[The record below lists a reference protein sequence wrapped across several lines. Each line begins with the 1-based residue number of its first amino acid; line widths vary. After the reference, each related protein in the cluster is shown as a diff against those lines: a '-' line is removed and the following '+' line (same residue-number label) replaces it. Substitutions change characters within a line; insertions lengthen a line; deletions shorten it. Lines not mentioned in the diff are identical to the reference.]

1 MSELPSKPERHT
13 RHTRHTGHTA
23 TNLQVSGLPADFAG
37 ALATT
42 GPMIFVLLLR
52 DRSGHRCQSR
62 VMHPLLSPLL
72 AADDP
77 FALPPITWQAAG
89 VGVAVLVGGWLLAR
103 AVGWL
108 TRVVL
113 QWRGRSVS
121 ASVMFSWLARWLV
134 LLLVFAAAIT
144 VVFPSVK
151 PVNAL
156 GGIGVLS
163 IAAGIA
169 FQTVLGNMFAG
180 IIILARDQFRVQ
192 DQVAVRDVAGTVT
205 GISLTS
211 TAVRTFD
218 GRLVLIPNSVVH
230 SEIVTVQT
238 GFEHVRST
246 VQVDIDDSA
255 DLNAAITVAESAM
268 ASLTSVL
275 SEPPPQALLQEVG
288 SATVR
293 MDLRFWSG
301 ARQMET
307 KLAQHEVIGVVLNR
321 LKEAGVKT
329 GADVLVVEGGP
340 QLLEV
345 MRAAREST

>member
-1 MSELPSKPERHT
+1 MHL
-13 RHTRHTGHTA
+13 
-23 TNLQVSGLPADFAG
+23 L
-37 ALATT
+37 
-42 GPMIFVLLLR
+42 IF
-52 DRSGHRCQSR
+52 
-62 VMHPLLSPLL
+62 PLL
-72 AADDP
+72 AANDQ
-77 FALPPITWQAAG
+77 FALPAVTWEGAG
-89 VGVAVLVGGWLLAR
+89 VGVIVLAGGWLVAR
-103 AVGWL
+103 VVGWL
-108 TRVVL
+108 TRLVL
-113 QWRGRSVS
+113 QWRGRSAS
-121 ASVMFSWLARWLV
+121 ASAMFSNLARWLV
-134 LLLVFAAAIT
+134 LLLALAAAAT

-180 IIILARDQFRVQ
+180 IIILARDKFRVN

-205 GISLTS
+205 GVSLTS

-238 GFEHVRST
+238 GFENVRST
-246 VQVDIDDSA
+246 VRVDIADSA
-255 DLNAAITVAESAM
+255 DLDAAITVAESAM
-268 ASLTSVL
+268 SSLTSVL

-307 KLAQHEVIGVVLNR
+307 KLAQHEVIGVVLNK

-340 QLLEV
+340 QLLDV
-345 MRAAREST
+345 IRQPRESA